1 MLINIIWLIYFG
13 TKVSTCYPT
22 FILEH
27 FLLCLSLHKT
37 LFTLQW
43 QKMDRQNFRKREGK
57 VLTSNRLALEKY
69 AQNASCQIGH
79 VRLLNELL

>member
-37 LFTLQW
+37 LFILQW
-43 QKMDRQNFRKREGK
+43 QKMDQQNFQSDGMF
-57 VLTSNRLALEKY
+57 
-69 AQNASCQIGH
+69 
-79 VRLLNELL
+79 